1 MTTTYNHEAVE
12 LGLYIDND
20 HDAYQLRWAYFA
32 TLDKHWQR
40 GRFSKESALVL
51 LERYV
56 QEGAKRYHAEH
67 GTPSDKWYTIFTP
80 ATRREVAQDLLDE
93 YIEQMISPA

>member
-1 MTTTYNHEAVE
+1 MNIHYNHEAVE

-20 HDAYQLRWAYFA
+20 HDVYELRWPYFA

-40 GRFSKESALVL
+40 GHFSKERALVL

-56 QEGAKRYHAEH
+56 QEGAKRYHAEN
-67 GTPSDKWYTIFTP
+67 GTPGDKWYTLFTP

-93 YIEQMISPA
+93 YVDQR